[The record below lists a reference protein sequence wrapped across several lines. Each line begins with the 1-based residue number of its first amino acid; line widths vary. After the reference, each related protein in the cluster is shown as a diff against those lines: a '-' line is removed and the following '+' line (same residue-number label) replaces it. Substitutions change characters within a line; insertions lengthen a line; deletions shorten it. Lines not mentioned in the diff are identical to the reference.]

1 MPVPVL
7 PEEFE
12 PIQWGGSVCDAFKQ
26 LIATNE
32 RLAQIFEWM
41 FNPDT
46 GEVSDDFIASFYD
59 RMMPIGSVIIWTSSS
74 VPSDKWALCNGQ
86 SLNRT
91 TYAALFARIGTQFGS
106 NDATTF
112 KVPNLT
118 NRVPAGAGG
127 DYTLGEE
134 FGVDEVEL
142 TELEVPLVSHYH
154 GTGRRAA
161 GAAIDSANNDFEWI
175 MRSWEKTGS
184 YHYNSHQGDSS
195 LGGSGNFADEGTAA
209 TTGPIADTTE
219 SDTGT
224 AHENRQPSLGVY
236 YLIKIS

>member
-91 TYAALFARIGTQFGS
+91 TYAALFSRIGTQFGS

-161 GAAIDSANNDFEWI
+161 GAGAQAEAEANASGS
-175 MRSWEKTGS
+175 SWGQPIHSQKVVSYLGPTAKVSGHKKT
-184 YHYNSHQGDSS
+184 
-195 LGGSGNFADEGTAA
+195 FAWTMYPE
-209 TTGPIADTTE
+209 
-219 SDTGT
+219 
-224 AHENRQPSLGVY
+224 
-236 YLIKIS
+236 ISVSKSI